1 MPVYLYWGEDHY
13 RLNRAVDALYRQVLD
28 PAWLSF
34 NYDKIEVSA
43 SADANGQMMQGFN
56 QAMTPP
62 FGAGQR
68 LVWLLNPTLGKQDSD
83 DVISEL
89 QRTLPALPETSHLLL
104 TYTSKPNGR
113 SKAIKLLQKQAQ
125 VQEFS
130 PIPPWKTQLLVKAVQ
145 DAASEVGVK
154 LSSGAVELLAE
165 SVGNDTQ
172 RLYTELDKLQLY
184 AKTQSKPLSAE
195 MVARLVPATAQN
207 SLQLADAI
215 RRGQTSEAL
224 TLVAELLA
232 LNEPG
237 LKITATLV
245 RQFRTWLWIKLMI
258 ESGERDERA
267 IAKAAE
273 VHNPKRIYF
282 LQQDVKSLH
291 SQQLLQALSGLLDLD
306 LRLKKGQDP
315 HATLQTKVIE
325 LAQVCQPQNHR
336 QSPYR

>member
-13 RLNRAVDALYRQVLD
+13 RLNRAVAALHAQVLD

-34 NYDKIEVSA
+34 NYDKIEVS
-43 SADANGQMMQGFN
+43 SGADANGQMIQGFN

-68 LVWLLNPTLGKQDSD
+68 LVWFLNPTLGRQESD
-83 DVISEL
+83 EVFSEL
-89 QRTLPALPETSHLLL
+89 QRTLPVLPETSHLLL
-104 TYTSKPNGR
+104 TYTAKPNGR

-125 VQEFS
+125 VQEFT

-145 DAASEVGVK
+145 QAASEVGVK
-154 LSSGAVELLAE
+154 LSADAVDWLAE
-165 SVGNDTQ
+165 AVGNDTQ
-172 RLYTELDKLQLY
+172 RLYTELQKLQLY
-184 AKTQSKPLSAE
+184 AKTQSQSLSADT
-195 MVARLVPATAQN
+195 VAGLVPSTTQN

-215 RRGQTSEAL
+215 RRGQAGEAL

-245 RQFRTWLWIKLMI
+245 RQFRTWLWIKLML
-258 ESGERDERA
+258 EAGERDEQA

-273 VHNPKRIYF
+273 VRNPKRIYF
-282 LQQDVKSLH
+282 LQQDVQSLH
-291 SQQLLQALSGLLDLD
+291 SQQLLKVLMGLLDLD
-306 LRLKKGQDP
+306 VSLKRGQDP
-315 HATLQTKVIE
+315 NATLQTKVIE
-325 LAQVCQPQNHR
+325 LTQICRLRESLQPSRH
-336 QSPYR
+336 